1 MRTTIDLP
9 DELLR
14 QAKAKAALSG
24 MKLKD
29 LIARYVDEGLK
40 RGSPFTAGEAQAQ
53 RRRSPPPIII
63 PARGVPIHALTADE
77 LREIETAEDVARY
90 ARSA

>member
-14 QAKAKAALSG
+14 QAKARAALDG
-24 MKLKD
+24 LKLKD
-29 LIARYVDEGLK
+29 LIARYVEEGLRRK
-40 RGSPFTAGEAQAQ
+40 TPPAAGDVQTA
-53 RRRSPPPIII
+53 RRRSPPPVII
-63 PARGVPIHALTADE
+63 PARGIPIPALTGDE
-77 LREIETAEDVARY
+77 LREIETAEDEARY